1 MWIADLSTVYA
12 PKLHSLSGCHI
23 PLSTCP
29 ITPEPCIR
37 QLGTVPIPQSPLP
50 LFNPANPILFTLP
63 HPFLSA
69 ETTVEALVYVLP
81 SLPLLPDWPCA
92 PFSIMVP
99 TMAWSAL
106 FSWDLWVTNY
116 IFSGNHLLTV
126 ASTHLSNNKTYKA
139 QHLWWAAA
147 ERTILKDS
155 LSCSLKRMKPG
166 FWSLQGIS
174 TSLQNKLVW
183 KTFTQLQWFAV

>member
-1 MWIADLSTVYA
+1 MPTKVCFIYNIHVDSR
-12 PKLHSLSGCHI
+12 PIHSLCPQTTFLIRLSHSR

-50 LFNPANPILFTLP
+50 LFNPANPILLTLP

-69 ETTVEALVYVLP
+69 ETIVEAFVYVLP
-81 SLPLLPDWPCA
+81 SLPLLPDGPRA

-99 TMAWSAL
+99 TMAWCAL
-106 FSWDLWVTNY
+106 FSWDLCVTNY

-126 ASTHLSNNKTYKA
+126 ASTHLNNNKTYKA
-139 QHLWWAAA
+139 QHL
-147 ERTILKDS
+147 
-155 LSCSLKRMKPG
+155 
-166 FWSLQGIS
+166 
-174 TSLQNKLVW
+174 
-183 KTFTQLQWFAV
+183 